1 MKFLITVFAI
11 CLSVATTSVHAQ
23 TVADGY
29 AAYDAGDYDKA
40 KSIFHSL
47 ADAGDA
53 NAMNAIGRLYD
64 QGKGY
69 SKNIHRACD
78 WYERSAIAG
87 YVSAQNNLAICYES
101 GEGRTRDIEKAI
113 FWLEKSAEQG
123 RLQAQVN
130 LVRLYNDRNRDR
142 AIYWGQK
149 AVDQN
154 SAFARVVMWGFD
166 LPHTGLHASTT
177 DIVCVIA
184 MNRLLD
190 NDLRY
195 CDYEN

>member
-1 MKFLITVFAI
+1 MKFLIAVFAI

-23 TVADGY
+23 TVEDGIK
-29 AAYDAGDYDKA
+29 ARNSGDYETA
-40 KSIFHSL
+40 KSIFLKHVDDGN
-47 ADAGDA
+47 AK
-53 NAMNAIGRLYD
+53 AMNAIGRLYD

-101 GEGRTRDIEKAI
+101 GEGRARDIEKAI

-184 MNRLLD
+184 MNQLFGKELD
-190 NDLRY
+190 Y
-195 CDYEN
+195 CDY